1 MARNAVFGSHYHS
14 FMTQPTSFTATYRF
28 RTDSTPLEFWRVMA
42 IAVAAAP
49 VSAWLGLGLGRWLER
64 IKR

>member
-1 MARNAVFGSHYHS
+1 
-14 FMTQPTSFTATYRF
+14 MTPPTSFTATYRF
-28 RTDSTPLEFWRVMA
+28 RTESTAFEFWRVMA
-42 IAVAAAP
+42 IAFAAAP